1 MSNHK
6 QVQTISIYRYIS
18 QNNPNGVGEII
29 YTYGIAKPKNWDRLT
44 NSQRVDFFVKVLRK
58 LSETHGDD
66 FNNELLKLHSDYDIF
81 KDHFKSYYK
90 KKYYNATGDEN
101 KKQTTTNDNTHSS
114 HTVVERVEK
123 MAGGRA
129 ESMLL
134 GGVVSLGVILMLKHI
149 LK

>member
-6 QVQTISIYRYIS
+6 QVQAISICRYIS
-18 QNNPNGVGEII
+18 QNNPNGVGDII
-29 YTYGIAKPKNWDRLT
+29 YTYGIAKPKNWDRPS
-44 NSQRVDFFVKVLRK
+44 NSQRVDFFVTVLRK

-101 KKQTTTNDNTHSS
+101 KKQTTTNDTHSS